1 MAKFT
6 NLFKAGKFGKL
17 KVKNR
22 LVMPP
27 MVRNYAENDGR
38 SNLRYLKHIESIAA
52 GGVGTMILE
61 ASYISEEGRGFSNQ
75 LGIHK
80 DSTIPGLK
88 KLARTAHKH
97 KAAIGIQLYHAGR
110 ETSSQTTGM
119 QTVAPSPIPDPVEQ
133 EMPHA
138 LTVGEIKKI
147 IGKFGAGAL
156 RAKKAGMD
164 FVEIHGAHGYLITQ
178 FLSPFSNK
186 RTDEYGGSDENRF
199 KFLQEVYYAVRHAV
213 GVDFPVLVRLSGD
226 ELIPEGLKINDTI
239 KIAKKLEALGADGL
253 HISAGNYASYNQGM
267 MIPPM
272 AIPAGPLVELAA
284 AVKKAVKIP
293 VIAVAKIHNPKLADL
308 LIKSGKADF
317 IAIGRTLLAD
327 PEWPD
332 KVKAGKLTDINNC
345 IACNQGCISRL
356 FAGKDAW
363 CTVNPKAGREEMFAK
378 KARSRKK
385 VAVIGA
391 GPGGLAA
398 AIFAAERGHKVMLY
412 EKTNKLGGQ
421 LIPAARSPYRAG
433 WELLRQRLIANL
445 NKSNVAVHTKTEID
459 AGSLQ
464 KFKYD
469 AIILACGSR
478 AVKPHIPGIE
488 KGNVIV
494 SRDLF
499 ENKSKAMGDVVIIG
513 GGCLGLQTAEYL
525 AADNHKVTLVE
536 MSPNLAM
543 EMPGDEKYLLLQRLT
558 KLKVNILTETKVL
571 SIESKAVVVQQGK
584 KNKKIQADTIVACLG
599 SKPNDELKTAMKKSA
614 KKVIVVGD
622 ALSPRR
628 VTEAIAEGALA
639 ALKI

>member
-1 MAKFT
+1 MAKCT
-6 NLFKAGKFGKL
+6 NLFRAGKFGKL

-27 MVRNYAENDGR
+27 MVRNYAEKDGR
-38 SNLRYLKHIESIAA
+38 SNRRYLKHIESIAA

-75 LGIHK
+75 LGIHN

-88 KLARTAHKH
+88 KLARAAHKY

-110 ETSSQTTGM
+110 ETASQITGI
-119 QTVAPSPIPDPVEQ
+119 QTVAPSPIPDPTEQ
-133 EMPHA
+133 EMPHE

-156 RAKKAGMD
+156 RAKKAGLD

-186 RTDEYGGSDENRF
+186 RTDEYGGSEEKRF
-199 KFLQEVYYAVRHAV
+199 KFLQEVYCAVRRAV
-213 GVDFPVLVRLSGD
+213 GADFPVLIRLSGD
-226 ELIPEGLKINDTI
+226 ELIPKGLKIKDTI
-239 KIAKKLEALGADGL
+239 KIAKKLETLGADGL

-272 AIPAGPLVELAA
+272 AMPAGPLVELAA

-293 VIAVAKIHNPKLADL
+293 VIAVAKIHNPKLAEL
-308 LIKSGKADF
+308 LVKTGKADF
-317 IAIGRTLLAD
+317 IGIGRTLLAD
-327 PEWPD
+327 PQWPN
-332 KVKAGKLTDINNC
+332 KVRAGKLADINNC

-356 FAGKDAW
+356 FAGQDAW
-363 CTVNPKAGREEMFAK
+363 CTVNPIAGREEMFAK
-378 KARSRKK
+378 KVRSRKK

-398 AIFAAERGHKVMLY
+398 AIFAAGRGHTVTLY

-421 LIPAARSPYRAG
+421 LIPAGRSPYRAG
-433 WELLRQRLIANL
+433 WELLRQRLIADL
-445 NKSNVAVHTKTEID
+445 NKTNVTVQTGIKID
-459 AGSLQ
+459 AGILKKL
-464 KFKYD
+464 KFD
-469 AIILACGSR
+469 AIILASGSF
-478 AVKPHIPGIE
+478 AVKPNIPGID
-488 KGNVIV
+488 KGNIII

-499 ENKSKAMGDVVIIG
+499 ENKTRAVGDVVIIG

-525 AADNHKVTLVE
+525 AVKNHKVTLVE
-536 MSPNLAM
+536 MSSNLAQ
-543 EMPGDEKYLLLQRLT
+543 EMPGDEKYLLLQRLS
-558 KLKVNILTETKVL
+558 KMHVGILTETKVL
-571 SIESKAVVVQQGK
+571 GIEPRAVVVQHGK
-584 KNKKIQADTIVACLG
+584 GTKKIQADTIVACLG
-599 SKPNDELKTAMKKSA
+599 SKPDNELKTVLKKSA

-628 VTEAIAEGALA
+628 VTDAIAEGALA